1 MKQES
6 KKSFDGATLS
16 KRLKP
21 KQDAPVSLPI
31 GKPSVAA
38 VARRYKHAAG
48 KSSTYAPEVVD
59 MIYRMSREGDLDDQT
74 VCEFVGAK
82 LLAERESPDPQPPVT
97 WDQLVFLSANLTRL
111 VIDPYREKCN
121 SQVTIGS
128 ERARPLPLD
137 WPVIFGGIDF
147 TRIPDALLSHTLAAA
162 TEANL
167 ALLVRPSWRLDN
179 AAKSNPIFCVDIM
192 KSPAEMPD
200 AAAVVLTAPLA
211 GQLTGKSIAPMIK
224 QIRQQTDGQIPVGVV
239 APAINSSWVVDQTIQ
254 LELDFYLADA
264 QWTGQQA
271 PGEVLPELGEAPSI
285 RVLADVVDRLRHH
298 RKEEL
303 VQVIYHGGIR
313 GGADAGKALCLGA
326 SAVTIGLATV
336 LGMGFRIARINDE
349 ASLLKELEYP
359 LERDDAIRRI
369 INVAKSINTEVTML
383 ARASGKSSV
392 KNMEPEDLRALTIGT
407 SAATGIP
414 VAGKD
419 FNFRRE
425 EGMAANESGSVQRAR
440 NE

>member
-1 MKQES
+1 MNQQS

-21 KQDAPVSLPI
+21 KQEEPASLPI

-59 MIYRMSREGDLDDQT
+59 MIYRMSREGDLGDQD

-82 LLAERESPDPQPPVT
+82 LAAERESPDPQPPVT

-121 SQVTIGS
+121 SQVTIGT
-128 ERARPLPLD
+128 ERARPLPLE

-147 TRIPDALLSHTLAAA
+147 ARIPEALLSYTLAASA
-162 TEANL
+162 AANL
-167 ALLVRPSWRLDN
+167 SVLVRPEWPLDN
-179 AAKSNPIFCVDIM
+179 AAESRPIFCVDITQ
-192 KSPAEMPD
+192 PQTELLN
-200 AAAVVLTAPLA
+200 AAAVILTAPSA
-211 GQLTGKSIAPMIK
+211 GQLDRQSVAPAIER
-224 QIRQQTDGQIPVGVV
+224 IRQQTEAKIPVGVI
-239 APAINSSWVVDQTIQ
+239 APAVNSGWVVDQTIQ
-254 LELDFYLADA
+254 LDVDFYLADA
-264 QWTGQQA
+264 QWTDQQA
-271 PGEVLPELGEAPSI
+271 PGEVLPELAAAPTI
-285 RVLADVVDRLRHH
+285 CVLADVVDRLRHH
-298 RKEEL
+298 HKEEL

-326 SAVTIGLATV
+326 NAVMVGLATV
-336 LGMGFRIARINDE
+336 LGMGFRISKVSDE
-349 ASLLKELEYP
+349 ASLLKELAHP

-419 FNFRRE
+419 FNFRQ
-425 EGMAANESGSVQRAR
+425 GGIAADERRYS
-440 NE
+440 